1 MTLPSSFVVR
11 LNPRTRV
18 IDQGAALLGGSPSR
32 YVRLSSAVAS
42 ELNEREVSALTPAG
56 ARLADK
62 LLELGMA
69 EPVIERL
76 PDVDADY
83 TVVIPVM
90 NRHGA
95 LRRLLSSIRASTA
108 QKNPRIIVVDDASE
122 DPAAIQKVA
131 TEFDAECVAL
141 VNNVGPAGARNAGL
155 ALVKTEYVVFLDS
168 DVVIDANTIPTLLKH
183 FADPHVALS
192 VPRIIGLNSEKSWIG
207 RYENARSSLD
217 LGPMASAVKPRST
230 ISWASSAAMVVRM
243 SALNEG
249 FDSGMRVGEDVDLIW
264 RLSEAG
270 WRIRYEPAAE
280 ARHEHRTDFRQW
292 FALKVSYGT
301 GAVPLAKRHHQ
312 SIPPAVMTP
321 WSVALM
327 ASLIAQRKWSL
338 PVAVAIALGVV
349 IRNGRLLSTAQQPY
363 VLGAF
368 LTSQG
373 IVSAAKQTSALMLKH
388 WWPLTAVGCLFSRRI
403 RKAAL
408 LAAVVDIAVEYD
420 KEPGELDVL
429 SFGAAKRLDDIAYGT
444 GVWIAS
450 WRAKTV
456 AALKPDWSGS
466 RK

>member
-1 MTLPSSFVVR
+1 MTLPPSFVVR
-11 LNPRTRV
+11 LNSRTRV
-18 IDQGAALLGGSPSR
+18 IDQGTALIGGSPSR
-32 YVRLSSAVAS
+32 YIRLAPTVAS
-42 ELNEREVSALTPAG
+42 ELNNREVSASTPAG

-62 LLELGMA
+62 LLELAMA
-69 EPVIERL
+69 DPVVELL

-122 DPAAIQKVA
+122 DPAAINKAA

-155 ALVKTEYVVFLDS
+155 AHVKTEYVVFLDS
-168 DVVIDANTIPTLLKH
+168 DVVIDKNTIPTLLKH
-183 FADPHVALS
+183 FADPQVALV
-192 VPRIIGLNSEKSWIG
+192 VPRIVGLNPEKSWIG

-217 LGPMASAVKPRST
+217 LGPIASAVKPRSPL
-230 ISWASSAAMVVRM
+230 SWASSAAMVVRM
-243 SALNEG
+243 SALSEG
-249 FDSGMRVGEDVDLIW
+249 FDPEMRVGEDVDLIW
-264 RLSEAG
+264 RLSKAG
-270 WRIRYEPAAE
+270 WRIRYEPVAQ

-301 GAVPLAKRHHQ
+301 GAVPLAKRHPQ

-327 ASLIAQRKWSL
+327 ASLIGQRKWSI
-338 PVAVAIALGVV
+338 PVAAAIAVGAT
-349 IRNGRLLSTAQQPY
+349 INSGKLLSSTQRPY
-363 VLGAF
+363 VLGAVI
-368 LTSQG
+368 TSQG

-388 WWPLTAVGCLFSRRI
+388 WWPLTAVGCLFSTRI

-450 WRAKTV
+450 WRAKTL